1 MGKIYVF
8 LAALVL
14 FGGCKGSEKAAESTN
29 KRQESLLSVDLKSE
43 YNAGERINFIIRNDS
58 DKAVDLLHP
67 KELVIQMQTKNGWE
81 TVPILYCPCGASC
94 VAPPERILLAEGTSY
109 EMAWDQQ
116 SSWCEDSGEMV
127 PKTIEKQVDKGT
139 YRLVLDWEFKNSAKT
154 MYKEF
159 EIK

>member
-1 MGKIYVF
+1 MGKLYVYLTALIF
-8 LAALVL
+8 LV
-14 FGGCKGSEKAAESTN
+14 GCKGQEKTVDSAN
-29 KRQESLLSVDLKSE
+29 KRQQSPLSVELKSA
-43 YNAGERINFIIRNDS
+43 YNSGERINFIIRNDS
-58 DKAVDLLHP
+58 DKSIDLLHP
-67 KELVIQMQTKNGWE
+67 KELLIQMQTKNGWE

-94 VAPPERILLAEGTSY
+94 VAPPERILLAEEAGY
-109 EMAWDQQ
+109 EIAWDQQ

-159 EIK
+159 QIK